1 MLKPGHYD
9 VLVFQNRSGDSPYRE
24 WLAALDMKTRQ
35 RIIARTDRMSRG
47 QFGDVKALG
56 ADLYELR
63 LFFGPGYRVYFG
75 EHRGRLILILHGGDK
90 SSQTRDIKKARD
102 YWKNYM
108 EDHT

>member
-1 MLKPGHYD
+1 MTNP
-9 VLVFQNRSGDSPYRE
+9 
-24 WLAALDMKTRQ
+24 AATMAKDAAVTFDGVSKN
-35 RIIARTDRMSRG
+35 
-47 QFGDVKALG
+47 FGDVKALG